1 MRFSLKT
8 LLVLFTA
15 IPVAIAGLLYAN
27 MVWGALFYTA
37 AFIILLTGIVGAIV
51 RQGEPRAFWIGFA
64 VFGMGYFC
72 VALAGENG
80 ISRYQTNNMQSRF
93 DPKLA
98 TSKLL
103 VWSKPYLQRGAAS
116 NLTPASRAMFVSTIA
131 NDDYLIVGHSIFTVI
146 IGMIGGWVGTLF
158 SRVAS
163 RISEPE
169 HGA

>member
-1 MRFSLKT
+1 VRFSLKT

-27 MVWGALFYTA
+27 MVWGALFYTT
-37 AFIILLTGIVGAIV
+37 AFLLLLTGIVGAIV
-51 RQGEPRAFWIGFA
+51 RQGRARAFWIGFA

-80 ISRYQTNNMQSRF
+80 VARYQTNNMQSSF

-103 VWSKPYLQRGAAS
+103 IWSKPYLQQGAAS
-116 NLTPASRAMFVSTIA
+116 NVTPSSRAMFLSTIA

-146 IGMIGGWVGTLF
+146 VAMIGGWVGTLF
-158 SRVAS
+158 SRVAAS
-163 RISEPE
+163 IREPE